1 MHSYI
6 GCKTHP
12 TVILP
17 ISTIWNGNY
26 SNRCCPQPPNAAAP
40 RERDWRE
47 LLNGIFY
54 LTRSGCAWRLL
65 PKDFGPW
72 STVHDYYRRWR
83 RQGAWEQMNHALRE
97 QVRVAAGK
105 TAAPSAAVL
114 DSQSI
119 KTGDQACGSGYYAGK
134 KIEGRKRHVVVDTL
148 GLLLWVIVGPA
159 NVQDRDG
166 ARPLLQAVIQRFSTL
181 RKIWADSG
189 YAGALVQ
196 WFQEQVGPR
205 DWVLEIVRR
214 LEGVSGFHILPKRW
228 IVERTLGWLVK
239 SRRLARDYETAP
251 QSSESMIY
259 LTLIRLM
266 LKRLANATP

>member
-1 MHSYI
+1 MQNASIVYPSDLND
-6 GCKTHP
+6 TEWQLLQP
-12 TVILP
+12 LLP
-17 ISTIWNGNY
+17 
-26 SNRCCPQPPNAAAP
+26 AASPRGRP
-40 RERDWRE
+40 RERDLRE
-47 LLNGIFY
+47 ILNGVFY
-54 LTRSGCAWRLL
+54 LLRSGCAWRLL
-65 PKDFGPW
+65 PKEFGPW

-83 RQGAWEQMNHALRE
+83 QQGVWEQVNHTLRHK
-97 QVRVAAGK
+97 VRVAVGK
-105 TAAPSAAVL
+105 TAEPSAAIL
-114 DSQSI
+114 DSQTI
-119 KTGDQACGSGYYAGK
+119 KTGDQACASGYDAGK

-166 ARPLLQAVIQRFSTL
+166 ARPLLQAVLPCCKGL

-189 YAGALVQ
+189 YAGGLVK

-205 DWVLEIVRR
+205 DCVLEIVRR

-239 SRRLARDYETAP
+239 SRRLARDYETAT

-259 LTLIRLM
+259 LTMIRLM
-266 LKRLANATP
+266 LKRLANAQS

>member
-1 MHSYI
+1 MQNASDRY
-6 GCKTHP
+6 P
-12 TVILP
+12 SDLNDSEWQIL
-17 ISTIWNGNY
+17 
-26 SNRCCPQPPNAAAP
+26 QPLLPAATKRGRP
-40 RERDWRE
+40 RERDLRE
-47 LLNGIFY
+47 ILNGIFY

-83 RQGAWEQMNHALRE
+83 RQGVWEQMNHALRQ
-97 QVRVAAGK
+97 QVRVATGK
-105 TAAPSAAVL
+105 TESPSAAVL
-114 DSQSI
+114 DRQSI
-119 KTGDQACGSGYYAGK
+119 KTGDQACVSGYDAGK

-166 ARPLLQAVIQRFSTL
+166 ARPLLQAVVQRFSTL

-196 WFQEQVGPR
+196 WFQAQGGAR
-205 DWVLEIVRR
+205 DCVLEIVRR
-214 LEGVSGFHILPKRW
+214 LEGVSGFHLLPKRW
-228 IVERTLGWLVK
+228 MVERTLGWLVK
-239 SRRLARDYETAP
+239 SRRLARDYETST

-266 LKRLANATP
+266 LKRLANANP